1 MRYQQEKDYGE
12 WEKRLYLVECDFT
25 SSTQVDKLISLV
37 KEKFSKLD
45 ILINNAAQT
54 IVRPK

>member
-1 MRYQQEKDYGE
+1 M
-12 WEKRLYLVECDFT
+12 ECDFT
-25 SSTQVDKLISLV
+25 AANQVEKLISLV
-37 KEKFSKLD
+37 KEKFPKLD